1 MPRRSSLLQIPT
13 ELRERLNAR
22 LVQQGFS
29 DYDGLL
35 DWLHDELETA
45 GLELRISRTA
55 LWRHGQKFEERLER
69 LRLATERAKAI
80 TEGAEDDEGAM
91 NEALVRL
98 VQYENFELLEAMDEM
113 ELDPAERAKVLNK
126 LNMGIARIVRASVAS
141 KKWMHD
147 MRDEIARKAA
157 AAAEKVA
164 ALTNKG
170 GLSPEVAA
178 QIRAEILGIRVDG

>member
-13 ELRERLNAR
+13 DLRERLNAR
-22 LVQQGFS
+22 LVQQGFA

-35 DWLHDELETA
+35 DWLNVELETA

-55 LWRHGQKFEERLER
+55 LWRHGQQFEERLEA
-69 LRLATERAKAI
+69 LRLATEQAKAI
-80 TEGAEDDEGAM
+80 SEGAEDDEGAM
-91 NEALVRL
+91 TDALVRL
-98 VQYENFELLEAMDEM
+98 TQEKLFSVLMQVQI
-113 ELDPAERAKVLNK
+113 DPEHIDINKVGR
-126 LNMGIARIVRASVAS
+126 MIADLGRASITQ
-141 KKWMHD
+141 KKH
-147 MRDEIARKAA
+147 MREVREEIARKAT

>member
-55 LWRHGQKFEERLER
+55 LWRHGQKFEEKLEA
-69 LRLATERAKAI
+69 LRMATEQAKAI
-80 TEGAEDDEGAM
+80 SDGAEDDEGAM
-91 NEALVRL
+91 TDALVRL
-98 VQYENFELLEAMDEM
+98 VQEKVFGILLELEV
-113 ELDPAERAKVLNK
+113 DPKRVNLGSLGKMVAQLS
-126 LNMGIARIVRASVAS
+126 RASIAQ
-141 KKWMHD
+141 KKYMREV
-147 MRDEIARKAA
+147 RDEIARKAA

>member
-1 MPRRSSLLQIPT
+1 MPRRSSLLQVPVA
-13 ELRERLNAR
+13 LRERLNAR
-22 LVQQGFS
+22 LVQSGFS

-98 VQYENFELLEAMDEM
+98 VQHENFEMLETMAELD
-113 ELDPAERAKVLNK
+113 LDPAERAKVLGK
-126 LNMGIARIVRASVAS
+126 LNVGISRIVRASVTS
-141 KKWMHD
+141 KKWMRD
-147 MRDEIARKAA
+147 MRAEVAQKAA

-164 ALTNKG
+164 SLTGKG